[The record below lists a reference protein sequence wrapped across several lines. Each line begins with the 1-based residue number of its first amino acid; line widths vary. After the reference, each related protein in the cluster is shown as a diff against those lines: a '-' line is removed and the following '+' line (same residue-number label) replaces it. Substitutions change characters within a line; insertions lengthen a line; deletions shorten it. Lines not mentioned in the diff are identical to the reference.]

1 MRNGG
6 NPTRSRRCRRG
17 PGTTWAAVWGACLAA
32 LAMPAMPAMARDGFV
47 EDFDTEPSARGWQAL
62 GDAAAF
68 RWEPAGWLAVEWDST
83 RPNGFFARELP
94 GPVTER
100 DDFSF
105 GFDLLLDA
113 HAVGVAPGKPGT
125 FPMAVG
131 LVRRAD
137 ATQPSFRRGVFL
149 ASRNLVE
156 WAWFGS
162 EPSGLISASISPVV
176 VPADGRLPWGYADSF
191 VEPQAGIRYGF
202 DLSYTAADRTLRL
215 AMTVDGAPGPA
226 LRAVVVPQ
234 AFTGFEVDALSVN
247 AYSDAGQDPRYAGSL
262 RASARID
269 RLRWNGPGPVI
280 VGLRVDAT
288 PGGARV
294 RCGTRAGWRYTL
306 QASADLHAWTAVAG
320 PVTGDGGEVSLDDA
334 AGHAHR
340 LYRVEAR
347 RP

>member
-1 MRNGG
+1 MRQERQQA
-6 NPTRSRRCRRG
+6 NPRG
-17 PGTTWAAVWGACLAA
+17 RHGLRVTTLAALWGACLAA
-32 LAMPAMPAMARDGFV
+32 LAMPAMARDGFV
-47 EDFDTEPSARGWQAL
+47 EEFDAEPALRGWQAW
-62 GDAAAF
+62 GDASAF
-68 RWEPAGWLAVEWDST
+68 RWEAAGWLGVEWDST
-83 RPNGFFARELP
+83 RPNGFFARELA

-125 FPMAVG
+125 FQMAVG

-137 ATQPSFRRGVFL
+137 AIQPGFRRGVFL

-191 VEPQAGIRYGF
+191 VEPRLGVRYGF
-202 DLSYTAADRTLRL
+202 DLAYTAADRTLRV
-215 AMTVDGAPGPA
+215 AMTEDGVPGPA

-234 AFTGFEVDALSVN
+234 GFAGFEVDALSVN

-280 VGLRVDAT
+280 AGLRVDAT
-288 PGGARV
+288 PRGARV

-306 QASADLHAWTAVAG
+306 QASDDLQAWAAVAG
-320 PVTGDGGEVSLDDA
+320 PVTADGGEVTLEDA
-334 AGHAHR
+334 AGQAHR

>member
-1 MRNGG
+1 MKQGRQQA
-6 NPTRSRRCRRG
+6 NPHGRHGLRVTML
-17 PGTTWAAVWGACLAA
+17 AAFGGACLAA
-32 LAMPAMPAMARDGFV
+32 LVMPAVARDGFV
-47 EDFDTEPSARGWQAL
+47 EEFDSDPAQRGWRAL
-62 GDAAAF
+62 GDASAF
-68 RWEPAGWLAVEWDST
+68 RWQAAGWLAVEWDST
-83 RPNGFFARELP
+83 RPNGFFAHELP

-113 HAVGVAPGKPGT
+113 HAVGGAPGKPGT
-125 FPMAVG
+125 FPMAIG

-191 VEPQAGIRYGF
+191 VEPRLGLRYGF
-202 DLSYTAADRTLRL
+202 DLAYTAADRTLRV
-215 AMTVDGAPGPA
+215 AMTEEGVPGPA
-226 LRAVVVPQ
+226 LRAVVVPPS
-234 AFTGFEVDALSVN
+234 FTGFEVDALSVN

-280 VGLRVDAT
+280 AGLRVDAT
-288 PGGARV
+288 PRGARV

-306 QASADLHAWTAVAG
+306 QASDDLHAWTAVVG
-320 PVTGDGGEVSLDDA
+320 PVTADGSEVALEDDGGR
-334 AGHAHR
+334 GHR

>member
-1 MRNGG
+1 MRQDRQQAPPRGRHVLG
-6 NPTRSRRCRRG
+6 VTTRA
-17 PGTTWAAVWGACLAA
+17 TFWAAFLAA
-32 LAMPAMPAMARDGFV
+32 LAMPATAWDGFV
-47 EDFDTEPSARGWQAL
+47 EEFDSEPATRGWRAL
-62 GDAAAF
+62 GDASSF
-68 RWEPAGWLAVEWDST
+68 RWEPDGWLAVEWDSS

-105 GFDLLLDA
+105 GFDLLLDT

-125 FPMAVG
+125 FQMAVG

-137 ATQPSFRRGVFL
+137 ALHPGFRRGVFL

-191 VEPQAGIRYGF
+191 VEPRMGVRYGF
-202 DLSYTAADRTLRL
+202 DLAYTALDRTLRVT
-215 AMTVDGAPGPA
+215 MTEDGVPGPA

-234 AFTGFEVDALSVN
+234 GFTGFEVDALSVN

-269 RLRWNGPGPVI
+269 RLRWDGPGPVI
-280 VGLRVDAT
+280 VGLRVEAT
-288 PGGARV
+288 HVGARV
-294 RCGTRAGWRYTL
+294 RCGTRTGWRYAL
-306 QASADLHAWTAVAG
+306 QATDDLHAWADVAG
-320 PVTGDGGEVSLDDA
+320 PVTSDGGEVMLEDA
-334 AGHAHR
+334 ARRASR